1 MSELKKA
8 WYDRKKLQSEY
19 DRIGKEQRK
28 NPYIPTDEAIK
39 FQKSQEGNP
48 NWKYIDSSKFR
59 K

>member
-19 DRIGKEQRK
+19 DRLGKEQSK
-28 NPYIPTDEAIK
+28 NPSIPLDEVVK

-48 NWKYIDSSKFR
+48 NWKYVDSSKFM

>member
-19 DRIGKEQRK
+19 DRIGKEQSK
-28 NPYIPTDEAIK
+28 NPSIPLKETIA
-39 FQKSQEGNP
+39 FQESQKGNP
-48 NWKYIDSSKFR
+48 NWKYIDGSKFR